1 MGDKEKIRQTV
12 EKAYADAISKPAPG
26 PCCSAGTPPK
36 SVAAQLAGYSKE
48 DLDALP
54 PQALAD
60 SFGCG
65 NPLALSDVREGDV
78 VLDLGSGAGLD
89 LLIAGKKVG
98 PTGRAI
104 GIDMTDAMIARAR
117 ERIAASGLRNV
128 EVRKGPIEELP
139 VESSSVDW
147 VISNCVINLSPEKP
161 KVFAE
166 IARVLRPGGRML
178 VSDIVAQDL
187 PDWVRQ
193 DPSLYVACVAGAI
206 SEEEYLDG
214 LREAGL
220 EKAEVRARILY
231 DASQLRSFLHCECVP
246 GMDRGLL
253 DDETIGRLVETMT
266 GRIWSARIYAEKP
279 PV

>member
-1 MGDKEKIRQTV
+1 MGDKERIRQTV
-12 EKAYADAISKPAPG
+12 EKAYADAISKPVGSCCAPG
-26 PCCSAGTPPK
+26 ARQK
-36 SVAAQLAGYSKE
+36 SVAAQLAGYSEE

-54 PQALAD
+54 PEGLAD

-78 VLDLGSGAGLD
+78 VLDLGCGAGLD
-89 LLIAGKKVG
+89 LLIAGKRVG
-98 PTGRAI
+98 PAGRAI
-104 GIDMTDAMIARAR
+104 GIDMTDAMIAKAR
-117 ERIAASGLRNV
+117 EKIAASGLRNV
-128 EVRKGPIEELP
+128 EIRKGPIEDLP
-139 VESSSVDW
+139 VESSSVNW

-220 EKAEVRARILY
+220 ENAEVRGRLLY
-231 DASQLRSFLHCECVP
+231 DASQLRAFLHCECVP
-246 GMDRGLL
+246 GIDRGLL
-253 DDETIGRLVETMT
+253 GDETITRLIESMT
-266 GRIWSARIYAEKP
+266 GRIWSAKIYAEKP
-279 PV
+279 AA